1 MADGTPETAP
11 APKGVS
17 FIGRLMIAGFMGA
30 VVLTECVLAYFWL
43 PSSDE
48 VMARAEQQVQ
58 EQAAQEEAEELAKE
72 EQEEVLEVEL
82 GRFSITAHQPATTTT
97 LRVDFALVGT
107 VLESQQNEFNEL
119 FERNKFRFRDLVLV
133 EVRNADIKDLTDP
146 GLGLIKRR
154 ILEKSN
160 ALFGKNI
167 LRSVFFS
174 DYTFLDE

>member
-1 MADGTPETAP
+1 MANASDTP
-11 APKGVS
+11 APTKGTS

-43 PSSDE
+43 PSADQ
-48 VMARAEQQVQ
+48 VMAKAEEQVQ
-58 EQAAQEEAEELAKE
+58 KEADEKDADKQAAK
-72 EQEEVLEVEL
+72 EQEELLEIEL
-82 GRFSITAHQPATTTT
+82 GRFSVTAHQPSTSTT

-107 VLESQQNEFNEL
+107 VLESEREEFSEL

-133 EVRNADIKDLTDP
+133 EIRNAEIADLTDP